1 MIPRELIRKVRKIEI
16 VTRHHVQD
24 QMAGAYH
31 SIFKGAG
38 IAFEEVRPYQV
49 GDDIRLIDW
58 NVSARMNDVFVK
70 LFVEEREMTVM
81 LLVDVSGSLGFGSTS
96 STKQEVAA
104 EIAALLSFSAI
115 ENNDRVGLI
124 MFSDRIER
132 FIPPKKGRKHVLRVV
147 VELLGA
153 RPQGRGTDIGVAL
166 EYLGHVARR
175 KSVVFLMSD
184 FAAQG
189 WQRALKL
196 MSRRHDLIPIEITDP
211 RERQPRPA
219 GPGGPGVDGGLV
231 PMGLVL
237 VEDPE
242 TGEVMWVDTDS
253 RTFRE
258 QFAEVAMRDE
268 HARHDFFRRH
278 KIDFIGVDASR
289 PYLDPLV
296 KFFHR
301 RERRARR
308 S

>member
-1 MIPRELIRKVRKIEI
+1 MIPRDLIRKVRKIEI

-58 NVSARMNDVFVK
+58 NVSARMSDVFVK

-81 LLVDVSGSLGFGSTS
+81 LLVDVSGSLGFGSTT
-96 STKQEVAA
+96 STKSEVAA

-124 MFSDRIER
+124 MFSDRIEK

-153 RPQGRGTDIGVAL
+153 RASGRGTDINVAL
-166 EYLGHVARR
+166 DYLGHVAKR
-175 KSVVFLMSD
+175 KAVTFLMSD
-184 FAAQG
+184 FQADG
-189 WQRALKL
+189 WQHALKL
-196 MSRRHDLIPIEITDP
+196 MGRKHDLIPIEIHDP
-211 RERQPRPA
+211 RERHPLPPELA
-219 GPGGPGVDGGLV
+219 EGGGEGGLL
-231 PMGLVL
+231 PMGTVL

-242 TGEVMWVDTDS
+242 TGEAVWLDTDS
-253 RTFRE
+253 PRVRKA
-258 QFAEVAMRDE
+258 FADA
-268 HARHDFFRRH
+268 ARRGELDRHEFFRRS
-278 KIDFIGVDASR
+278 KIDYISIDVSR
-289 PYLDPLV
+289 SYLEPLV
-296 KFFHR
+296 KFFHL

-308 S
+308 H